1 MKRSTI
7 GITGGITGG
16 ALVAAAVIAGLSA
29 GAAQADTA
37 RPEAPITETPART
50 ATAPTPTDDVA
61 DTEADPDETDVP
73 INGDALA
80 RASTAALTHTGAGAV
95 TETEVGDEEGFYEVE
110 VTLADGSQVDVHLT
124 ETFTVLGSVSDHEG
138 GS

>member
-7 GITGGITGG
+7 GITGGT
-16 ALVAAAVIAGLSA
+16 LVAAAVIAGLTA
-29 GAAQADTA
+29 GSAQANTA
-37 RPEAPITETPART
+37 RPEASITETPART
-50 ATAPTPTDDVA
+50 ATTPTPTDDVA
-61 DTEADPDETDVP
+61 DTDADPAETDMP
-73 INGDALA
+73 IKGDALA
-80 RASTAALTHTGAGAV
+80 RASTAALAHTRAGAV